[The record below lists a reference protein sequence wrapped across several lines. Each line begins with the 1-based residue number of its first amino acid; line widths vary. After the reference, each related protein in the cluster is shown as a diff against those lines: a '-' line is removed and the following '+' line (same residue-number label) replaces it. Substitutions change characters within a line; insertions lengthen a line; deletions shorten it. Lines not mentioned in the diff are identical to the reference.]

1 MSLNCLIIDDE
12 PLARECIA
20 NYVRELPFLEA
31 VGTGNN
37 PLEIQSLMDQQR
49 VDLIFLDI
57 QMPKLNGI
65 EYLKLGALKPM
76 VIITTAFPSYA
87 LESFQLDVLDYLL
100 KPITFQRFYQA
111 ASKAQDYHRLLNRSL
126 GEAQHTT
133 KPAEEDFFF
142 VKCDHKYE
150 KIFFAN
156 ILYIQAMQNYVV
168 IYTTEGKYI
177 TLLSLKSVEQKLDP
191 AAFIRVHKS
200 YIAAIAQ
207 VSSIESHEMIIG
219 PHRIPVSRHYREDV
233 LSRVV
238 KDRLWRK

>member
-1 MSLNCLIIDDE
+1 
-12 PLARECIA
+12 
-20 NYVRELPFLEA
+20 
-31 VGTGNN
+31 
-37 PLEIQSLMDQQR
+37 
-49 VDLIFLDI
+49 
-57 QMPKLNGI
+57 
-65 EYLKLGALKPM
+65 
-76 VIITTAFPSYA
+76 
-87 LESFQLDVLDYLL
+87 
-100 KPITFQRFYQA
+100 
-111 ASKAQDYHRLLNRSL
+111 
-126 GEAQHTT
+126 
-133 KPAEEDFFF
+133 AEEDFFF